1 MNYHQ
6 NNNILLEYK
15 KNWQKNQSETSE
27 NGNDKDR
34 PKERYISLEER
45 QKVLIIYNSLYYY
58 NQIIIV

>member
-1 MNYHQ
+1 M
-6 NNNILLEYK
+6 EYK
-15 KNWQKNQSETSE
+15 KNWQKNYSETSE